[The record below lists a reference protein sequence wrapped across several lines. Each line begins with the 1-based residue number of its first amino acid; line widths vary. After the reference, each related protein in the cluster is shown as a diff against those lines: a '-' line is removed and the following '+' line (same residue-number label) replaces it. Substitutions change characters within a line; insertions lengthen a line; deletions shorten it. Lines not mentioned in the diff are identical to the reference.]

1 MMALIRD
8 GRLVEDQFVGVADDG
23 EMPDQG
29 PVIVS
34 LARWQS
40 ESEQLL
46 RRGTPIGV
54 RLKSD
59 EHPEVIAGELGQLA
73 VVALE
78 FPVFRDG
85 RAYSY
90 AHLLRDRYGF
100 EGEVRAI
107 GDVLLEQLHYME
119 RVGFN
124 AFEFDS
130 DDPERAFRIASED
143 FSAWYQP
150 AADRRATVAQ
160 LRRKK
165 RPT

>member
-8 GRLVEDQFVGVADDG
+8 GRLVEDQFVGVANGD
-23 EMPDQG
+23 EMPDEG
-29 PVIVS
+29 PIIVS

-46 RRGTPIGV
+46 RRGAPVGV

-59 EHPEVIAGELGQLA
+59 EHPEVIAGDLGQLA

-90 AHLLRDRYGF
+90 ARLLRDRYGF

-124 AFEFDS
+124 AFELDS

-150 AADRRATVAQ
+150 AADRRVTAAQ
-160 LRRKK
+160 LRNKK

>member
-46 RRGTPIGV
+46 RRGTPVGV

-90 AHLLRDRYGF
+90 ARLLRDRYGF

-160 LRRKK
+160 LRSKK

>member
-90 AHLLRDRYGF
+90 ARLLRDRYGF

-143 FSAWYQP
+143 FSVWYQP